1 MPELPEVETV
11 RMGLEEKLQGKHIR
25 DVDVRI
31 EKLRFAFPE
40 RFAERL
46 RGACLRRWLRRGKYI
61 VVDMEAAGCLI
72 AHLGMSG
79 RFTVLEEAAAPYV
92 PARHDHVI
100 FTFEDGT
107 RLIYSDPR
115 RFGMM
120 DLTAPGAWAG
130 HRLLA
135 GMGVEPLSNGFHA
148 GILAD
153 AASGRKSPVKAFL
166 LDQRII
172 AGLGNIYVCEAL
184 YRAGIAPQRPA
195 GSLTPDREIP
205 ALAAAIPAVL
215 RDAIAAGGSSLK
227 DYAHA
232 DGSLGYFQYG
242 FAVYGRAGEPCRRAE
257 CSGQITRLVQSG
269 RSSFYC
275 PECQL

>member
-11 RMGLEEKLQGKHIR
+11 RMGLEARLKDKR
-25 DVDVRI
+25 VR
-31 EKLRFAFPE
+31 KVVLGRSGLRFAFPD

-46 RGACLRRWLRRGKYI
+46 EGAVLRHWLRRGKYLI
-61 VVDMEAAGCLI
+61 IDMEEAGCLI

-79 RFTVLEEAAAPYV
+79 RFTVLEPDAPEAAG
-92 PARHDHVI
+92 RHDHVVI
-100 FTFEDGT
+100 TMQDGT

-135 GMGVEPLSNGFHA
+135 GMGVEPLSNAFHA
-148 GILAD
+148 GALID
-153 AASGRKSPVKAFL
+153 AARGRKTPIKAFL

-184 YRAGIAPQRPA
+184 YRAGIDPRRQAGALDPA
-195 GSLTPDREIP
+195 RELP
-205 ALAAAIPAVL
+205 LLAAAIPAVL
-215 RDAIAAGGSSLK
+215 REAIAAGGSSLR
-227 DYAHA
+227 DYVHA

-242 FAVYGRAGEPCRRAE
+242 FAVYGRAGEPCRREGCGGEIARIN
-257 CSGQITRLVQSG
+257 QAG

-275 PECQL
+275 PACQH